1 MTSIQHYTTA
11 FSAYYAYFIPSL
23 IGYIVAAPAVLT
35 YWIATHATP
44 PHEDPVSLKTA
55 QDVRR
60 ADIRMKLIGF
70 FVALVLVILFGTFP
84 VVYQAGS
91 KDLVVLETVLIG
103 TVLAF
108 GLAISLIVFFGRE
121 FTATQFIVRRK
132 IDGNIETDEQHS
144 PDPAV
149 RLALRARLT
158 LLACFS
164 LLWAI
169 LSLFLNF
176 RLPIAIS
183 AIGVTYALNQNQLPK
198 ISMKRFL
205 ISYTITPIPLALMSL
220 IMVCV
225 AASDSPPWTPI
236 PDRGTSRRDDA
247 ALWMV
252 SWTGWI
258 VAMTAATVYGPLLLT
273 IYRFDYH
280 NFITDHPET
289 ESSIRYTLQ
298 TSPPIVSPTA
308 GPLGMGVLIPPKS
321 RLPAFPKPYFTVAIG
336 TWSAVHLLAMVWMPI
351 LPSVY
356 QFLFAPFVG
365 ACALPV
371 VCLAVIGVGWHR
383 RELEILLA
391 YQEEWTID
399 EKSPIRDYAS
409 T

>member
-1 MTSIQHYTTA
+1 MC
-11 FSAYYAYFIPSL
+11 L
-23 IGYIVAAPAVLT
+23 
-35 YWIATHATP
+35 
-44 PHEDPVSLKTA
+44 D
-55 QDVRR
+55 
-60 ADIRMKLIGF
+60 
-70 FVALVLVILFGTFP
+70 
-84 VVYQAGS
+84 
-91 KDLVVLETVLIG
+91 
-103 TVLAF
+103 
-108 GLAISLIVFFGRE
+108 
-121 FTATQFIVRRK
+121 
-132 IDGNIETDEQHS
+132 IETDEHPN

-205 ISYTITPIPLALMSL
+205 ISYTITVSHPTIYISPNAQFFAQPIPVALMSL

-236 PDRGTSRRDDA
+236 PDRGTSQRDDA

-258 VAMTAATVYGPLLLT
+258 VAMTAATVYGPLFLT

-289 ESSIRYTLQ
+289 ETSIRYTLQ

-308 GPLGMGVLIPPKS
+308 GPLGTGVLIPPKS
-321 RLPAFPKPYFTVAIG
+321 RLPEFPKPYFTVAIG
-336 TWSAVHLLAMVWMPI
+336 TWSAVHLLAMMWMPI
-351 LPSVY
+351 LPGVY

-383 RELEILLA
+383 RELEALLA